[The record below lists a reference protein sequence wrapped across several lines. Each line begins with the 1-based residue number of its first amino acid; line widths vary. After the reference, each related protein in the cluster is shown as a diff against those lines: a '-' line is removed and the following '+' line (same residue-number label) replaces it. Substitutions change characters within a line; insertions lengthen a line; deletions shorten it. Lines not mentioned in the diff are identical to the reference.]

1 VSWILFVFFNVLWLY
16 PVYALS
22 LILNQGWYQEIADVA
37 YEHLKIR
44 SRNRLGYKVGEKS
57 VCCVSVLCY

>member
-1 VSWILFVFFNVLWLY
+1 MSWILFVFFNVLWLY

-44 SRNRLGYKVGEKS
+44 SRNRLGYKVGEES
-57 VCCVSVLCY
+57 VCCVGVLCY